1 MRKSLMLAL
10 PIGLALLGSTF
21 LATGWDARAQDKAT
35 PAPIT
40 QGAANIKRTPVQKF
54 DVAGT
59 NLETVIAIAEI
70 IPNVNIGRHSHP
82 GIESAYVMEGE
93 LVLTIDGQ
101 PEKAV
106 KPGDSWHVPAGAV
119 HDAKSGAKGAKVIV
133 TYVVEKG
140 KPLASPAK

>member
-21 LATGWDARAQDKAT
+21 LATGRDAKAQDKAA
-35 PAPIT
+35 PPPIT

-54 DVAGT
+54 DVPGT
-59 NLETVIAIAEI
+59 NLETVIAIADI
-70 IPNVNIGRHSHP
+70 IPSVSIGAHTHP
-82 GIESAYVMEGE
+82 GIESAYLLEGDI
-93 LVLTIDGQ
+93 VVKIAGQ
-101 PEKAV
+101 PDRAV
-106 KPGDSWHVPAGAV
+106 KPGESWQVPVGVV